1 MAAFTVGQEVRIL
14 SRRSR
19 YSNVPEDGYV
29 GTVVKVG
36 RKYATATY
44 VIAYEGYDG
53 DERRSERTIEFDMRT
68 GIERGASFSY
78 GDYVKTPE
86 QLEAGK
92 RQAEALTVL
101 KAAGFE
107 TRLDHRPSPELI
119 EALAETVRTFTSEEG

>member
-1 MAAFTVGQEVRIL
+1 MTTFTVGQEVRIL

-19 YSNVPEDGYV
+19 YSRVPEGGYV

-44 VIAYEGYDG
+44 VIVSEGYGDG
-53 DERRSERTIEFDMRT
+53 EQRRERTIEFDIRT
-68 GIERGASFSY
+68 GIERGASSSY

-92 RQAEALTVL
+92 RQAQALATL

-107 TRLDHRPSPELI
+107 TRRGHHPSPELV
-119 EALAETVRTFTSEEG
+119 EALAEVVRTFTTEGG